1 MRGVELVDGLNQA
14 LVLRALLCG
23 LVVNGAPIQ
32 AEERALLANR
42 EIRIRSVNQRTLIA
56 RKLL

>member
-14 LVLRALLCG
+14 FVLRALLCG
-23 LVVNGAPIQ
+23 LVVDGATVYP
-32 AEERALLANR
+32 EECTLLPNR
-42 EIRIRSVNQRTLIA
+42 ELRRRMVNQCALIA